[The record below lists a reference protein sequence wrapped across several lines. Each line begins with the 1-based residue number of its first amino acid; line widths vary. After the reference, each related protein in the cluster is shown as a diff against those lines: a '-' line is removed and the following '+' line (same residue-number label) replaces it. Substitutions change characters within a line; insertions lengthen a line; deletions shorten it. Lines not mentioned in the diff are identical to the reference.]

1 MKKIIFASAV
11 LLTISSCSF
20 VKQIQNHCT
29 VTTPSVSVN
38 DGSFVSCLSCDSL
51 ASVVLE
57 AIKKGK

>member
-1 MKKIIFASAV
+1 MKKTIFVLAV
-11 LLTISSCSF
+11 LATVSSCSF

-29 VTTPSVSVN
+29 VTTPSMNMN

-51 ASVVLE
+51 ANVVLE